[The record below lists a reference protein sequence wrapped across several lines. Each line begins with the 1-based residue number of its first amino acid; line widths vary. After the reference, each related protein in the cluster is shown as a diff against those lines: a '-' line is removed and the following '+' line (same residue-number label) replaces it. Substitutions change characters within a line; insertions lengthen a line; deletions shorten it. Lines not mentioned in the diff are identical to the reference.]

1 MKSPTV
7 AGLEPRQ
14 QINGL
19 FLVQSKDVRQK
30 KTGEPYLALT
40 LIDRT
45 GDIDAKMWDNV
56 ADILDSFE
64 RDDFIRVRGE
74 TQLYQNKLQLTIHR
88 LARVDESEVDLA
100 DFLPASKRD
109 PEEMFAELQALIA
122 SLGNV
127 HLRGLLENV
136 FADAEIAQ
144 SFRRAPAAK
153 AIHHN
158 WLGGLMEHVLSLAS
172 LARDAA
178 RHYPFIDQDLLL
190 TGVVLHD
197 IGKIRELSYAR
208 SFNYTTEGSLI
219 GHIQIALRMLADK
232 YPPGFPDKLRNLL
245 EHLILSHHGQLEF
258 GSPKLPVF
266 PEAML
271 LHHLDNMDSK
281 MELMRSTIER
291 HRPQGVEWTAYVPAI
306 ERYILDTDRYLNG
319 IPEPPPAAAPKP
331 AAAARPGS
339 KTVMADKLMSLFP
352 EGGK

>member
-1 MKSPTV
+1 MKSPSV
-7 AGLEPRQ
+7 ADLEPRQ
-14 QINGL
+14 QVTGV
-19 FLVQSKDVRQK
+19 FLVQTKDVRQK

-56 ADILDSFE
+56 AEVLDTFE
-64 RDDFIRVRGE
+64 RDDFIKIKGE
-74 TQLYQNKLQLTIHR
+74 TQLYQNKLQLTVHR
-88 LARVDESEVDLA
+88 LMRMDDRDVDLA

-109 PEEMFAELQALIA
+109 AAEMFVELQSLITGI
-122 SLGNV
+122 GNP
-127 HLRGLLENV
+127 HLRGLLENL
-136 FADAEIAQ
+136 FADREIAE
-144 SFRRAPAAK
+144 SFMRAPAAK

-158 WLGGLMEHVLSLAS
+158 WLGGLIEHVLSLAS

-190 TGVVLHD
+190 TGVILHD
-197 IGKIRELSYAR
+197 IGKVRELSYAR

-232 YPPGFPDKLRNLL
+232 YPPGFPDKLRNLV

-291 HRPQGVEWTAYVPAI
+291 NPPGAEWTQYVPAI
-306 ERYILDTDRYLNG
+306 ERYVLDKNRYLNG
-319 IPEPPPAAAPKP
+319 APEPKAEPAGQARNAAAKP
-331 AAAARPGS
+331 AA
-339 KTVMADKLMSLFP
+339 KTVMGDKLMSLFS
-352 EGGK
+352 EEQK

>member
-7 AGLEPRQ
+7 AELEPRQ

-56 ADILDSFE
+56 ADILDAFE

-88 LARVDESEVDLA
+88 LARVDDSEVDLA

-109 PEEMFAELQALIA
+109 PEVMFAELQALIA

-136 FADAEIAQ
+136 FADAEVAQ

-190 TGVVLHD
+190 AGVVLHD

-232 YPPGFPDKLRNLL
+232 YPPEFPDKLRNLL

-291 HRPQGVEWTAYVPAI
+291 HRPQGVEWTSYVPAI

-319 IPEPPPAAAPKP
+319 VPEPPPATPPKP
-331 AAAARPGS
+331 SGATKPGS